1 MKRKLSKI
9 IFIFIFVA
17 IALLTICNTVRA
29 TVTLEGTNGGE
40 FYTADDIHWGGFIL
54 IGATKQDGKWV
65 GGQRYY
71 CKNHKWALGNGLGSA
86 AALKIETDTGTT
98 YATSEENALRNLK
111 FKEEYELKGTAWE
124 GGKVYKGLKLN
135 FGPWKNVRNAE
146 GVGNVDIAEALYAFA
161 DKYYDAYKNPSYFV
175 QKALWKYIN
184 EYENPKCPH
193 EGNTSLNDA
202 AKYYVDEWI
211 PNNKADLKG
220 DKSKAKVRIK
230 EKDYIVGPFTIT
242 YNEAKFGK
250 IDFSWLSKDECT
262 ITDQTKVNKI
272 PSAQVTDKEG
282 TTVYEEIPNGKD
294 FYIKFPYSD
303 SITELNLKVSIE
315 YIDSVSA
322 EVQDVKTTAYDLEF
336 VWYEENIEETP
347 AFQHAPPGMCVSHP
361 GVFEVNADSCP
372 HCEGKGGKAIKA
384 YRGKAKGR
392 VEATKKSSDPYQ
404 NMRLFRGDV
413 QYKKDS
419 ILLSIPIIPPGPT
432 DNPPDNPPP
441 PPPPAE
447 EMDLAGDV
455 WLDGTTG
462 KDQSFDGMKGD
473 GDSPFAGIEV
483 RLYDLN
489 TKKLAKVYTS
499 TNPTFTDAN
508 GHYEFKGLNATHKYY
523 VEFRYDGILYTNTYG
538 AGGGEI
544 KKYYNTDYWNKTS
557 KGSEIVNERNYFNER
572 FRTINSYPMSY
583 KVPEKIFDG
592 EYLNNGYNKIFS
604 LAKDLKSEDGGGI
617 VQRYKKAVSAALAS
631 YLQTHMRIEDDNAYK
646 KEIYGAVINAASD
659 KTEAKQ
665 VLQYIWDST
674 IKAYAGY
681 DSEQDGKT
689 SLAGGQYYPVYD
701 KFALT
706 DEKGNRITAN
716 NPSAQYN
723 GYPIIY
729 NGQLHVNLGLIE
741 RPTTQLEL
749 TEDLY
754 QAVVSING
762 QDETYKFNT
771 FSKKG
776 VKLAASDIGTR
787 ATSSIEQQVATADYN
802 YANYKLGGDNPKIGD
817 KQAGDINGDGIAE
830 YPENYA
836 PIEMYITY
844 RINVKNNS
852 AMPTSVNE
860 IVSYIDSNYYS
871 YSNEY
876 LTTGNM
882 KIPGVQGSHVIPNGE
897 EAIEKPLSEK
907 DPNKNASFGLQVYEN
922 SQYVPGSETG
932 RGNIIAG
939 LVENTNQIDGARK
952 ANDLYITLN
961 DEFIL
966 QNNEM
971 LSIYITYRLGENS
984 TTHAKFNC
992 TYKNESRP
1000 EDKNHAYLILQDN
1013 LDKKD
1018 KNKKVTIYT
1027 RSEINAY
1034 STYYRK
1040 SDDAG
1045 TTQGKYPYSYHSPI
1059 QSGEYRAAGVFD
1071 SISMP
1076 GNLDSNQVYDFECAS
1091 EPSKL
1096 EEDWDRA
1103 SAFVLVDPSDKR
1115 IIQGNAWE
1123 TVGQSANYWLE
1134 NKDNPERAYP
1144 KYEGKYGAKGITAEL
1159 VELKA
1164 RKATDGKVNVVEYVR
1179 ARTKTNNDG
1188 EYAFEEYIPG
1198 QYVVRFIYGDTAKYN
1213 ESNPKESEQ
1222 HSSYTTFPLNGV
1234 DYYCAYNGQFYQ
1246 SGRANPKTND
1256 NQYWYSGQE
1265 NENVRYSDAYD
1276 EATRR
1281 IEVNNLLNTPLE
1293 NNSTPSENESTPPKS
1308 SYKYSDVL
1316 HTLKHP
1322 TEYMVY
1328 AYTSLLDIEVEYA
1341 KTESVS
1347 QNPAYTIENIDFAL
1361 TPRAKS
1367 ELTINKEV
1375 TRLKLVLQ
1383 NGTVQ
1388 FDASTEEIRNQA
1400 VPAVVQAA
1408 QGNDINISMSSELV
1422 NGATLEITYKIT
1434 VTNTGEKDTITYYTD
1449 KQVSPDNVEELQKN
1463 AIALGFY
1470 EEDPT
1475 KIVYYEGKMRK
1486 HNIADDAFTHI
1497 NTYTDAGTPW
1507 YWTDK
1512 VVSGLTETKDYT
1524 ISKNNRATIETT
1536 TRAETVADFVSTN
1549 LTFAKQSY
1557 TGAVINENWDLVTKS
1572 KEDFEKMYYKQY
1584 DDDKVYAPKVVDA
1597 KEEDQALLQRE
1608 MDPSE
1613 VYDCNTIVISSSK
1626 NPLVTTDLKPGESV
1640 SEDIVL
1646 SKVISVNDNSDDKK
1660 SYMNRA
1666 KIIDINNKVSR
1677 IQDMAAT
1684 GLIHKTERVI
1694 VSDPTGIGNAYLG
1707 IVLTLVV
1714 TVIIGAGIFL
1724 IKKFVLNRK

>member
-1 MKRKLSKI
+1 MKSKLSKI
-9 IFIFIFVA
+9 MFT
-17 IALLTICNTVRA
+17 IALLLLILLMLMSYVKATTTID
-29 TVTLEGTNGGE
+29 GDDY
-40 FYTADDIHWGGFIL
+40 YTKNDVW
-54 IGATKQDGKWV
+54 WV
-65 GGQRYY
+65 GKSGNGYIHVEGQGDFY
-71 CKNHKWALGNGLGSA
+71 CRKHGASLTGYLGNDDLFELSFSIGDTYGMTQERA
-86 AALKIETDTGTT
+86 EDQLKAIE
-98 YATSEENALRNLK
+98 
-111 FKEEYELKGTAWE
+111 ELKLSGTPWE
-124 GGKVYKGLKLN
+124 GGKTLRALKLK
-135 FGPWKNVRNAE
+135 FGPWKDVIVTNKQTQIEA
-146 GVGNVDIAEALYAFA
+146 ALYAFA
-161 DKYYDAYKNPSYFV
+161 DTYYDNPSGYV
-175 QKALWKYIN
+175 QRAVWQFIKKY
-184 EYENPKCPH
+184 EDSSCRT
-193 EGNTSLNDA
+193 EGETELFDA
-202 AKYYVDEWI
+202 AEYYANTWLPD
-211 PNNKADLKG
+211 
-220 DKSKAKVRIK
+220 KAKIESDQTKAKARIK
-230 EKDYIVGPFTIT
+230 DKDYIAGPFTIKYREAT
-242 YNEAKFGK
+242 YDK
-250 IDFSWLSKDECT
+250 INFSWVDKYEIK
-262 ITDQTKVNKI
+262 ITDKSGNDVNSSKAQITDENGKVYK
-272 PSAQVTDKEG
+272 
-282 TTVYEEIPNGKD
+282 EIPNGKP
-294 FYIKFPYSD
+294 FYVKFPYD
-303 SITELNLKVSIE
+303 DRITNVKIE
-315 YIDSVSA
+315 EKIKYIN
-322 EVQDVKTTAYDLEF
+322 EVKARKQDVTTTAYEFGF
-336 VWYEENIEETP
+336 VWDRNTWKINAY
-347 AFQHAPPGMCVSHP
+347 QHAAGCVSHP
-361 GVFEVNADSCP
+361 GGQIEVNRESDCP
-372 HCEGKGGKAIKA
+372 QCSSIGGHTIEVWSGETSGKVRKIRELGSGI
-384 YRGKAKGR
+384 
-392 VEATKKSSDPYQ
+392 YQ
-404 NMRLFRGDV
+404 NMRRFEGEVDIGEQLV
-413 QYKKDS
+413 ELQ
-419 ILLSIPIIPPGPT
+419 IPIIPPG
-432 DNPPDNPPP
+432 PPDNPPP
-441 PPPPAE
+441 PPPPGPE

-473 GDSPFAGIEV
+473 GDSPLAGIEV

-489 TKKLAKVYTS
+489 TKKLAKVYKS

-544 KKYYNTDYWNKTS
+544 NKYYNTDYWNKTS

-617 VQRYKKAVSAALAS
+617 VQKYKKAVSAALAS
-631 YLQTHMRIEDDNAYK
+631 YLQTHMRIEDDNVYK

-762 QDETYKFNT
+762 QDETYKFKT

-897 EAIEKPLSEK
+897 EAIETPLSEK

-1013 LDKKD
+1013 LKKGEKD
-1018 KNKKVTIYT
+1018 KKVTIYT

-1123 TVGQSANYWLE
+1123 TVGQSANHWLE
-1134 NKDNPERAYP
+1134 NKDNPEKAYP

-1198 QYVVRFIYGDTAKYN
+1198 QYVVRFIYGDTAKYD

-1256 NQYWYSGQE
+1256 NQYWYAGKE
-1265 NENVRYSDAYD
+1265 NEDVRYSDAYD
-1276 EATRR
+1276 EVTRR
-1281 IEVNNLLNTPLE
+1281 IEVNKLLNTP
-1293 NNSTPSENESTPPKS
+1293 SESQSTPPESEATPPKG

-1316 HTLKHP
+1316 HALKHP

-1341 KTESVS
+1341 TTESTS
-1347 QNPAYTIENIDFAL
+1347 QRPAYTIKNIDFAL

-1486 HNIADDAFTHI
+1486 HNILLDEVFTHE
-1497 NTYTDAGTPW
+1497 NKYTDDGTPW

-1512 VVSGLTETKDYT
+1512 VVSGFTVTKDYT
-1524 ISKNNRATIETT
+1524 VSKNNRATIETT

-1572 KEDFEKMYYKQY
+1572 KEDFEKIYYKQY
-1584 DDDKVYAPKVVDA
+1584 DDDKPYAPKVVDA

-1714 TVIIGAGIFL
+1714 TVIIGVGIFL